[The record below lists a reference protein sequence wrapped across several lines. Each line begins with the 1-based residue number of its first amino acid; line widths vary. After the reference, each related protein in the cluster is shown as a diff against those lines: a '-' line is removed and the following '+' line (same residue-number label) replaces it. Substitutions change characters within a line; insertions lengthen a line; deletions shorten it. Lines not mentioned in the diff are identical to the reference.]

1 MFWNIKLHEQFYKH
15 NNQNNKIIGK
25 VESNLSIQNIKGQK
39 YMKAGL
45 NEMEE

>member
-25 VESNLSIQNIKGQK
+25 VESNLSIQNIKDKNIWKQG
-39 YMKAGL
+39 
-45 NEMEE
+45 